1 MNSAPESLRMHLRGL
16 LKIIILS
23 HRGLI
28 KSMSRELLK
37 IVFET
42 KSETISKLRLLEN
55 SYIREVFGGA
65 NVADMAEAKAYLRQQ
80 TIEMLALKKKRLL
93 ADSRIY
99 NKRVNRRY
107 LELFIRQLA
116 EDRIRERITKQEKI
130 HIAGIAAKKV

>member
-1 MNSAPESLRMHLRGL
+1 MHLRGL

>member
-1 MNSAPESLRMHLRGL
+1 
-16 LKIIILS
+16 
-23 HRGLI
+23 
-28 KSMSRELLK
+28 MSRELLK

-130 HIAGIAAKKV
+130 HIAGIAAKKVWEVIHMASPFTQSLYYSIFF